1 MTYWA
6 SSERSSAWPYPTTT
20 PAHLLRRTEFVV
32 RPSRLAELKGLDL
45 MNHAAVVENV
55 LDVGLNGS
63 PPLPDY
69 LT

>member
-1 MTYWA
+1 M
-6 SSERSSAWPYPTTT
+6 
-20 PAHLLRRTEFVV
+20 